1 MKENSAWQSC
11 VGSVQQCY
19 MDHKFVL
26 MSLNLNCMRH
36 SSHFAHF
43 NPGPLM
49 FHLRSEIS
57 GISGIT
63 RGAAKVSGAISGRLS
78 SWDARY
84 LKFARSFAVNLT
96 VRTDNPRRNQMQ
108 QTGYARFKIE
118 PKPAPHVYQ
127 IPNKFDVSARKLRLA
142 SMLVHEALEYRL
154 NKEVVL
160 SRPCI
165 YGVFG
170 GRLGGFKPL
179 KHKCVRC
186 MRCVQEYPHIMTAKQ
201 SDRYKRLGDSFWT
214 PENVYTVWNEASTG
228 KIPVKGMGYKGAFA
242 GEGFDGMWTDMSE
255 IVRPTRDGV
264 YGREYISTSVDIGR
278 KPTSI
283 DFAKIDDQPKSL
295 EIPVPIIFDEL
306 PTGTDTA
313 DIRAAVGLA
322 SEKIG
327 ILNVSRDTRDRDT
340 GRDNLLPIIDEEG
353 IADNEERDQP
363 EIAEFD
369 AETPGLL
376 ERLLARFDRS
386 ILIAR
391 LPLREDSGSAA
402 SRLVRQGVHGLHLYA
417 DYHGQDYSRDARHI
431 IEAVEDVHQQLVREG
446 LRDRATIIASGGITL
461 AEHVPKAI
469 ICGADLVAIDTTV
482 LVALQAEIKGETRD
496 RANCHLWP
504 RRINPEWGARRLVN
518 LIGVWHDQLIEIL
531 SAMGMRDVR
540 RLRGDIGR
548 SMMDLELREQS
559 FKGIA
564 WAT

>member
-1 MKENSAWQSC
+1 M
-11 VGSVQQCY
+11 
-19 MDHKFVL
+19 
-26 MSLNLNCMRH
+26 
-36 SSHFAHF
+36 
-43 NPGPLM
+43 
-49 FHLRSEIS
+49 
-57 GISGIT
+57 
-63 RGAAKVSGAISGRLS
+63 
-78 SWDARY
+78 
-84 LKFARSFAVNLT
+84 
-96 VRTDNPRRNQMQ
+96 
-108 QTGYARFKIE
+108 GYERFRIE
-118 PKPAPHVYQ
+118 TKPALNIFKVP
-127 IPNKFDVSARKLRLA
+127 PKFDVSAKKIRLA
-142 SMLVHEALEYRL
+142 GMLLHEAFEYRF
-154 NKEVVL
+154 KKDVVL

-170 GRLGGFKPL
+170 GRLGGFKPI
-179 KHKCVRC
+179 KEKCVGC
-186 MRCVQEYPHIMTAKQ
+186 MRCVQEYPHIMTVKP
-201 SDRYKRLGDSFWT
+201 SDDYKKIGDSYWT
-214 PENVYTVWNEASTG
+214 PDQVFTIMYESSTG
-228 KIPVKGMGYKGAFA
+228 RIPVKGMGYKGGF
-242 GEGFDGMWTDMSE
+242 GGDGFDGMWTDMSE

-283 DFAKIDDQPKSL
+283 DFAKIDYQPKSL

-327 ILNVSRDTRDRDT
+327 TLNVSRDTRDRDT

-353 IADNEERDQP
+353 IVDIEERDRP

-369 AETPGLL
+369 AETPGFLD
-376 ERLLARFDRS
+376 RLLARLDRS
-386 ILIAR
+386 ILMAR
-391 LPLREDSGSAA
+391 LPLSEDSGSAA

-417 DYHGQDYSRDARHI
+417 DFHGQDYSRNARHI
-431 IEAVEDVHQQLVREG
+431 STALKDVHQQLVREG
-446 LRDRATIIASGGITL
+446 LRDKVTIIASGGITL

-482 LVALQAEIKGETRD
+482 LVALQAEFKGETRD
-496 RANCHLWP
+496 RANHHLVP
-504 RRINPEWGARRLVN
+504 RRINPEWGAQRLIN